1 MQQKFRQSDF
11 FISFC
16 FKSPSTM
23 NRLVSRG
30 ALIVFEGCDKCGK
43 STQSVKLMEAL
54 NRDGIPAKLMRFPG
68 TYLMSH

>member
-1 MQQKFRQSDF
+1 
-11 FISFC
+11 
-16 FKSPSTM
+16 M